1 MQKNIIINK
10 LGKKDDLSHK
20 FYFCTIKLF
29 ESEVVWFGIKQK
41 YFNIKTSLGDFNEHD
56 QSQI

>member
-10 LGKKDDLSHK
+10 FGKKDDLSHK

-29 ESEVVWFGIKQK
+29 ESEVVWFGIKQ
-41 YFNIKTSLGDFNEHD
+41 NILILKLV
-56 QSQI
+56 